1 MRRFSIKVLITVFI
15 SVLPLTAQI
24 EQENNQINSDSS
36 EYKIEPGKI
45 LGLTFLTGYMIP
57 HSMEVNN
64 VRGANPRGIELAY
77 YNHLNSDDVW
87 LDCECYPRFGFFLS
101 YYHLDLVDLLGHSFS
116 GGLNF
121 TYFLGLPKDFNFH
134 LKGKAGLAYLTK
146 PHDKINHPRNWS
158 YATHLNFFLSA
169 GVGVTFPIY
178 KQTELQIEISMNHQ
192 SNAAYLEPN
201 GGVNYWGLSAGLN
214 YKLNPVIY
222 PVRHIENDPYL
233 TSPKKTR
240 WDFSFSY
247 GISSNNFNIFGS
259 PPGQVPMYGF
269 TVNRSIQTFR
279 IMALLFGAEIERNGR
294 VFPIYRFYREHY
306 PEREQYHKE
315 PNPWRFSLLGGFEF
329 LMGKTLLSVQFGG
342 YLYMPFR
349 DIEDRTYQR
358 WGLVYNIFD
367 DFYAG
372 MNFKS
377 YRNSADHFSL
387 RLTYSIR

>member
-1 MRRFSIKVLITVFI
+1 MYRFLILVLVTFNFLLLTKAQSDDASSTDCDSIEFK
-15 SVLPLTAQI
+15 A
-24 EQENNQINSDSS
+24 EN
-36 EYKIEPGKI
+36 GKI
-45 LGLTFLTGYMIP
+45 LGATFVTGYMIP
-57 HSMEVNN
+57 HANEVNN
-64 VRGANPRGIELAY
+64 VRGANPRGIEIAY

-101 YYHLDLVDLLGHSFS
+101 YYHLDLVDLLGHSFA

-121 TYFLGLPKDFNFH
+121 TYFFGLPSDFNFH

-146 PHDKINHPRNWS
+146 PHDKMNHPRNWS

-169 GVGVTFPIY
+169 GTGITIPIY
-178 KQTELQIEISMNHQ
+178 HPVELQIEVSMNHQ

-201 GGVNYWGLSAGLN
+201 GGVNYWGLSTGLN
-214 YKLNPVIY
+214 YKLNPVVY
-222 PVRHIENDPYL
+222 PVRKIETDPYL
-233 TSPKKTR
+233 TEPKKTR

-269 TVNRSIQTFR
+269 TINRSIQTFR
-279 IMALLFGAEIERNGR
+279 ILALLIGAELERNGR
-294 VFPIYRFYREHY
+294 AKEVYRKLYSNDDV
-306 PEREQYHKE
+306 
-315 PNPWRFSLLGGFEF
+315 NPWRFSLLGGVEF
-329 LMGKTLLSVQFGG
+329 LMGRTLLSVQFGG

-349 DIEDRTYQR
+349 DVEDRTYQR
-358 WGLVYNIFD
+358 WGLVYNIYD
-367 DFYAG
+367 NFYAG

-387 RLTYSIR
+387 RLTYSIK

>member
-1 MRRFSIKVLITVFI
+1 MCRFSILTFTLLFFAFFLIY
-15 SVLPLTAQI
+15 AQTD
-24 EQENNQINSDSS
+24 NSQLKSDWDST
-36 EYKIEPGKI
+36 EYKAEPGKI
-45 LGLTFLTGYMIP
+45 IGIAFLTGYMIP
-57 HSMEVNN
+57 HSNEVNN
-64 VRGANPRGIELAY
+64 VRGLNPRGIEIAY

-87 LDCECYPRFGFFLS
+87 LDCECYPRFGFFFS
-101 YYHLDLVDLLGHSFS
+101 YYHLDRVELLGHSLA

-121 TYFLGLPKDFNFH
+121 TYFLGLPSSFNFH

-146 PHDKINHPRNWS
+146 PYDKIKHPRNWS

-169 GVGVTFPIY
+169 GAGITVPLY
-178 KQTELQIEISMNHQ
+178 KQTELQVEVSMNHQ

-214 YKLNPVIY
+214 YKINPVIY
-222 PVRHIENDPYL
+222 PVRYIENDPYL
-233 TSPKKTR
+233 TQPRKTR

-269 TVNRSIQTFR
+269 TINRSIQTFR
-279 IMALLFGAEIERNGR
+279 ILALLFGAELERNSR
-294 VFPIYRFYREHY
+294 AISIYEKLY
-306 PEREQYHKE
+306 PGKE
-315 PNPWRFSLLGGFEF
+315 VNPWRFSLLGGFEF
-329 LMGKTLLSVQFGG
+329 LMGRTLLSVQFGG

-349 DIEDRTYQR
+349 DVEDRTYQR

-367 DFYAG
+367 NFYAG

>member
-1 MRRFSIKVLITVFI
+1 MYRFFFLVLLISFNITLAQSDEIPDEFTNQNGKVV
-15 SVLPLTAQI
+15 
-24 EQENNQINSDSS
+24 
-36 EYKIEPGKI
+36 
-45 LGLTFLTGYMIP
+45 GLTFVTGYMIP
-57 HSMEVNN
+57 HSNEVNN
-64 VRGANPRGIELAY
+64 VRGLNPRGVELAY

-87 LDCECYPRFGFFLS
+87 LDCECYPRFGYFIS
-101 YYHLDLVDLLGHSFS
+101 YYHLDRTELLGHSFS

-121 TYFLGLPKDFNFH
+121 TYFLGLPSSFNFH

-146 PHDKINHPRNWS
+146 PYDKINHPRNWS

-169 GVGVTFPIY
+169 GAGVTFPLY
-178 KQTELQIEISMNHQ
+178 KQTEMQIEVSMNHQ

-222 PVRHIENDPYL
+222 PVRKIENDPYL
-233 TSPKKTR
+233 TQSKKTR
-240 WDFSFSY
+240 WDFSFTY

-269 TVNRSIQTFR
+269 TINRSIQTFR
-279 IMALLFGAEIERNGR
+279 ILALLFGAELERNGR
-294 VFPIYRFYREHY
+294 AIAIYNKLY
-306 PEREQYHKE
+306 PGKDV
-315 PNPWRFSLLGGFEF
+315 NPWRFSLLGGVEF
-329 LMGKTLLSVQFGG
+329 LMGRTLLSVQFGG

-349 DIEDRTYQR
+349 DVEDRTYQR
-358 WGLVYNIFD
+358 WGLVYNIYEN
-367 DFYAG
+367 FYAG

-377 YRNSADHFSL
+377 YRNAADHFSL

>member
-1 MRRFSIKVLITVFI
+1 MYGFFLTTISILFILIE
-15 SVLPLTAQI
+15 SLTAQT
-24 EQENNQINSDSS
+24 EFDSTQ
-36 EYKIEPGKI
+36 YKAEPGKI
-45 LGLTFLTGYMIP
+45 IGATFITGYMIP

-64 VRGANPRGIELAY
+64 VRGANPRGIEIAY
-77 YNHLNSDDVW
+77 YNHLNSDEVW
-87 LDCECYPRFGFFLS
+87 LDCECYPRFGFFAS

-121 TYFLGLPKDFNFH
+121 TYFLGLPSSLNFH

-169 GVGVTFPIY
+169 GAGVTFHLH
-178 KQTELQIEISMNHQ
+178 KQTEMQVEISMNHQ

-201 GGVNYWGLSAGLN
+201 GGVNYWGISAGLN
-214 YKLNPVIY
+214 YKINPVVY
-222 PVRHIENDPYL
+222 PVRNVKDDPYL
-233 TSPKKTR
+233 TQPKKNR
-240 WDFSFSY
+240 WDLSFTY

-269 TVNRSIQTFR
+269 TINRSIQTFR
-279 IMALLFGAEIERNGR
+279 ILALLFGAELERNGR
-294 VFPIYRFYREHY
+294 VFPIYRKLY
-306 PEREQYHKE
+306 PDKQ
-315 PNPWRFSLLGGFEF
+315 PNPWRASLLGGFEF
-329 LMGKTLLSVQFGG
+329 LMGRTLLSVQLGG
-342 YLYMPFR
+342 YIYMPFR

-358 WGLVYNIFD
+358 WGLVYNIYD
-367 DFYAG
+367 NFYVG

-377 YRNSADHFSL
+377 YRNSADHFGL